1 MPAHAL
7 DVASRF
13 PEFVADLFD
22 WVIEPNAATI
32 AHTDL
37 RLDNLFFDH
46 AGRVA
51 RHDHRLAAVG
61 ALMGA
66 LDVSYFI
73 AESLATED
81 RRVHERALL
90 ERYHAGL
97 VAGGVTDYSF
107 EQLYDDYRVSL
118 FTQLSIPVIGSSM
131 DPGNERGRR
140 LFDAR
145 SSAPLRSPST
155 ITMRSGFLPV

>member
-13 PEFVADLFD
+13 PEVVADLFD
-22 WVIEPNAATI
+22 WVIERNAATI

-46 AGRVA
+46 ADGSPVTIIDWQLSVRS
-51 RHDHRLAAVG
+51 
-61 ALMGA
+61 MGA

-73 AESLATED
+73 AESLATDD

-97 VAGGVTDYSF
+97 VAGGVTEYSF

-118 FTQLSIPVIGSSM
+118 FTQLSIPVVGSSM
-131 DPGNERGRR
+131 DPGNDRGRR
-140 LFDAR
+140 LMDAMVER
-145 SSAPLRSPST
+145 TLIAIEDHHPER
-155 ITMRSGFLPV
+155 ILPV